1 MKKLTCLLLV
11 LALVLSLS
19 LSLLSGCST
28 AEEQNDSAQALLDC
42 LTNYDIEGA
51 KAYVSPSL
59 SDQEIEQGL
68 QDLADA
74 LNRRSVEKLTMTN
87 FYVGLKTEPGYT
99 GTEKRINYQ
108 VTLSDDTKGRLETI
122 WYSGQGYISFYLT
135 LDDPGVP
142 QDENLID
149 I

>member
-1 MKKLTCLLLV
+1 MKKLTCLLL
-11 LALVLSLS
+11 ALSLILSLS
-19 LSLLSGCST
+19 LFSGCT
-28 AEEQNDSAQALLDC
+28 AAEEQNNSAQALLDC

-51 KAYVSPSL
+51 KAYISSRL
-59 SDQEIEQGL
+59 SNQEKEQGL

-74 LNRRSVEKLTMTN
+74 LNRRSVENLTMTN

-108 VTLSDDTKGRLETI
+108 VTLSDDTKGSLETI
-122 WYSGQGYISFYLT
+122 WYSGQGYVSFYLT
-135 LDDPGVP
+135 LDNPGTP

-149 I
+149 V